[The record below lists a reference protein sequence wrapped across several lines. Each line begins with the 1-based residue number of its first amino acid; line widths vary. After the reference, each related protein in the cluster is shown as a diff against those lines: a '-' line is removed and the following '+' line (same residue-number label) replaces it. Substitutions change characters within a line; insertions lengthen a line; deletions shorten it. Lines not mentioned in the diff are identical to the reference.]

1 MPNSKHLPLH
11 SPASSILFFS
21 SIGDNIRLLL
31 ERPDGLYTFRLH
43 RERVYYCSEAMIK
56 YASNFPRKELLSFG
70 TCFGRFTKTRK
81 FRLHITALDF
91 VAPYAKVN
99 NSDSPVSSSFLFLL
113 VQSLAETQCRT
124 AISLWP
130 QCGQNRSWTYH

>member
-1 MPNSKHLPLH
+1 MMKLRFYSKNFRNSKHNIYFIYINLL
-11 SPASSILFFS
+11 IKKF
-21 SIGDNIRLLL
+21 SIGDNIRMLL

-43 RERVYYCSEAMIK
+43 RERVYYCRFDLNKHKNVQPNLIFVSFSEAIIK

-91 VAPYAKVN
+91 IAPYAKVHK
-99 NSDSPVSSSFLFLL
+99 
-113 VQSLAETQCRT
+113 A
-124 AISLWP
+124 
-130 QCGQNRSWTYH
+130 

>member
-1 MPNSKHLPLH
+1 MRPLTDDETK
-11 SPASSILFFS
+11 ILFEKLS
-21 SIGDNIRLLL
+21 KYIGDNIRMLL

-43 RERVYYCSEAMIK
+43 RERVYYCSEAIIK

-91 VAPYAKVN
+91 IAPYAKVKK
-99 NSDSPVSSSFLFLL
+99 
-113 VQSLAETQCRT
+113 
-124 AISLWP
+124 I
-130 QCGQNRSWTYH
+130 

>member
-1 MPNSKHLPLH
+1 M
-11 SPASSILFFS
+11 
-21 SIGDNIRLLL
+21 LL

-43 RERVYYCSEAMIK
+43 RERVYYCRYNSLKFIYMSSKFLFSEAIIK

-91 VAPYAKVN
+91 IAPYAKVRERKE
-99 NSDSPVSSSFLFLL
+99 VF
-113 VQSLAETQCRT
+113 
-124 AISLWP
+124 I
-130 QCGQNRSWTYH
+130 